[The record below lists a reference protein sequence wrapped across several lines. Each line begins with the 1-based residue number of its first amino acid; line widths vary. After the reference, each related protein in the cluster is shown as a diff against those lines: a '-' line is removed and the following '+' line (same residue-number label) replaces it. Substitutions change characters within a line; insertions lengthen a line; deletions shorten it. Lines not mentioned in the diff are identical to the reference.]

1 MANREASDAG
11 GGDSTRGRARVLS
24 SQPAGRAWCPDRYE
38 IRPTELEEAFRTYRE
53 RLLAIATWYVRSTE
67 AAEDIVENV
76 FCWLIQHGRPHVYGS
91 AESYLRSA
99 VRNQSLKYLEH
110 QRVVRRA
117 ETAAAAC
124 GRAPGMGELSPEA
137 DQGVRARELSEAAE
151 RVVAGLPERCRRA
164 YRLHRDESMSYREI
178 ARVMG
183 VSVRT
188 VENHIA
194 HALKLL
200 REGLAPFR

>member
-1 MANREASDAG
+1 MSSGESPDSLVSE
-11 GGDSTRGRARVLS
+11 STRAGASVVS
-24 SQPAGRAWCPDRYE
+24 PGPAGKASRAGPCDTGSIDPE
-38 IRPTELEEAFRTYRE
+38 VAFRAYRE
-53 RLLAIATWYVRSTE
+53 PLLTVATRYVRSAE
-67 AAEDIVENV
+67 VAEDIVEDV
-76 FCWLIQHGRPHVYGS
+76 FCWLVQHGRPDVYGS

-117 ETAAAAC
+117 GAVAAAC
-124 GRAPGMGELSPEA
+124 GRTPGMGERSPAA
-137 DQGVRARELSEAAE
+137 DQGVRARELAEAAE
-151 RVVAGLPERCRRA
+151 RVMAGLPQRCRRA
-164 YRLHRDESMSYREI
+164 YRLHRDDNLSYHEI
-178 ARVMG
+178 ASVMG
-183 VSVRT
+183 ISVRT